1 MSISELRQVGFVG
14 RILDASSPDY
24 DASLIR
30 ANTAAQRRAKFIVF
44 PTSTGDV
51 QAAIK
56 FARKS
61 VCTAENAR
69 TSPNNSL
76 DQIWKLRSNVV
87 VTISLLRVVSRV
99 ALSST

>member
-1 MSISELRQVGFVG
+1 MSISDLKQIGFVG
-14 RILDASSPDY
+14 RILDSSSPDY
-24 DASLIR
+24 DVSLTR
-30 ANTAAQRRAKFIVF
+30 ANVAAQRKAKFVVF
-44 PTSTGDV
+44 PTSTEDV

-61 VCTAENAR
+61 VYTMESAR
-69 TSPNNSL
+69 RHTDNSL
-76 DQIWKLRSNVV
+76 DQIWKLQSSVV